1 MQICMHPSGTV
12 GDQPGGLNIAKRA
25 QVVEKYKLTVE
36 QQQLALD
43 NIGLAF
49 QASIHNRGK
58 WLSPDEAEGEALY
71 TLVRAV
77 KGYKK
82 IVNGKSIRFSTY
94 FFKCWQNHL
103 IRAYEIATHSR
114 RGHQYKRVSL
124 EASGQIHEPRTNPDM
139 LVQDLVQAEKAK
151 ELHAALGKL
160 VPREKQVLLWRM
172 EGLTLQQ
179 IGKKLRITRER
190 ARQVEKNAMLHVR
203 CIYDGID
210 PSMPRQE
217 WSKKPR

>member
-1 MQICMHPSGTV
+1 MQICMHPSGIV
-12 GDQPGGLNIAKRA
+12 GDYQGSDIAKRA
-25 QVVEKYKLTVE
+25 QSVAKHRLTVE
-36 QQQLALD
+36 QQQLAME
-43 NIGLAF
+43 NMGLAF
-49 QASIHNRGK
+49 KASIHHRGK

-103 IRAYEIATHSR
+103 IRAYEIATRSR
-114 RGHQYKRVSL
+114 RGHQAKTVSL

-139 LVQDLVQAEKAK
+139 LAQELDRAEKAK

-172 EGLTLQQ
+172 EGFTLQQ
-179 IGKKLRITRER
+179 IGKEFGVTRER
-190 ARQVEKNAMLHVR
+190 ARQIEAKALFHIR
-203 CIYDGID
+203 KIYEGINS
-210 PSMPRQE
+210 SMPRQE